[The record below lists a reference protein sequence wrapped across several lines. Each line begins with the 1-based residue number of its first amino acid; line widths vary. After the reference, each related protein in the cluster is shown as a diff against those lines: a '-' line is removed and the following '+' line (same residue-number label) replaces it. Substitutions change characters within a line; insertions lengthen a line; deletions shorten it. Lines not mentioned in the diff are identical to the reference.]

1 MAKKFKTKTFKN
13 KMQNL
18 FLDEHQQNLKS
29 ISNAGVA
36 TVDATQCLLLSVI
49 QMKIIIFQAWMV
61 AAFQR

>member
-29 ISNAGVA
+29 ISNAAAA
-36 TVDATQCLLLSVI
+36 TVNAAQCLLLSVI